1 MIKNYIID
9 SEIYQ
14 KNAIDQAII
23 DFQDVADFEFKN
35 NEIYITWD
43 SEEEIETL
51 FWEFMNY
58 VIWIINL

>member
-35 NEIYITWD
+35 NEISVTWD
-43 SEEEIETL
+43 NEEEIETL

>member
-43 SEEEIETL
+43 SVEEIETL